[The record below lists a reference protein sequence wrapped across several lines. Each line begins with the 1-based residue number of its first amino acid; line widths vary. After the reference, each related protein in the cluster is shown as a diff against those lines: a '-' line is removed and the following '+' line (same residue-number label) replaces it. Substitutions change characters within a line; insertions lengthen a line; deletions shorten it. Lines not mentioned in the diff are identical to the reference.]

1 MRIHNLVEE
10 HAVESYDRLRP
21 HFPAFCGCDTCK
33 GDVLVYTLN
42 RLPARYVASREG
54 TVLTEINLDR
64 NQVRT
69 QIDVVLMEAF
79 RRVAIA
85 PPCGKATP
93 QQL

>member
-10 HAVESYDRLRP
+10 HVLEAYDGLKA
-21 HFPAFCGCDTCK
+21 HFPTFCGCDMCRA
-33 GDVLVYTLN
+33 DVLVYALN

-85 PPCGKATP
+85 PRCKKAKP
-93 QQL
+93 QSL

>member
-10 HAVESYDRLRP
+10 HVLEAYDGLRS
-21 HFPAFCGCDTCK
+21 HFPAFCGCEICRA
-33 GDVLVYTLN
+33 DVLVYALN

-85 PPCGKATP
+85 PRCGQAKP
-93 QQL
+93 QPL

>member
-10 HAVESYDRLRP
+10 HVLEAYDGLKA
-21 HFPAFCGCDTCK
+21 HFPAFCGCDTCRA
-33 GDVLVYTLN
+33 DVLVYALN

-85 PPCGKATP
+85 PRCTQAKP
-93 QQL
+93 QPL